1 MEINL
6 FALTGFGNIA
16 LKTLLQYKNIDI
28 VTLYTRKETD
38 SFPYYEEEQLD
49 SLAQKNNI
57 NVKYIK
63 NDGNWDIDDNV
74 DLNLIVTFHRIFKK
88 SHLDKGTCNINIH
101 PSLLPS
107 YKGPTPTNWI
117 IHNKE
122 KECGISA
129 HFVSEEVDTG
139 DIIYQKSY
147 PVLQK
152 DDASLRKFLALKSE
166 NIIHFIILNFP
177 NYNTIETSYEESSY
191 ESFYK
196 HKV

>member
-1 MEINL
+1 MKINL

-28 VTLYTRKETD
+28 VALYTRKEANN
-38 SFPYYEEEQLD
+38 FPHYEEEQLD
-49 SLAQKNNI
+49 SLAEQNNI
-57 NVKYIK
+57 SVKYIQRSGDW
-63 NDGNWDIDDNV
+63 NIDDNV
-74 DLNLIVTFHRIFKK
+74 DLNLIATFHRVFKA
-88 SHLDKGTCNINIH
+88 SHINRGKYNINIH

-129 HFVSEEVDTG
+129 HFINEEVDDG
-139 DIIYQKSY
+139 DIIYQESY
-147 PVLQK
+147 PVIHK
-152 DDASLRKFLALKSE
+152 DDASLRKFLAYKTDNL
-166 NIIHFIILNFP
+166 IHFIILNFP
-177 NYNTIETSYEESSY
+177 DYNIINSAYKKSHY

-196 HKV
+196 YTV

>member
-1 MEINL
+1 MKINL

-16 LKTLLQYKNIDI
+16 LKTLLKYKDINI

-38 SFPYYEEEQLD
+38 CFPYYDEEQLD

-57 NVKYIK
+57 DVKYIK
-63 NDGNWDIDDNV
+63 NDDDWDIKDSV
-74 DLNLIVTFHRIFKK
+74 DLNLIVTFHRVFKK
-88 SHLDKGTCNINIH
+88 SHLDKGTYNINIH

-129 HFVSEEVDTG
+129 HFVSEEVDSG
-139 DIIYQKSY
+139 DIIYQESF
-147 PVLQK
+147 PLLQQ

-177 NYNTIETSYEESSY
+177 DYNTIESIYEQSSY

-196 HKV
+196 YKV